1 MHLWKGAGEEVV
13 SRHYLVISS
22 LVSISEGVWRVRG
35 LSTRCPLPAQM
46 VRRGELPEPTSATHL
61 VTLKPLKRVGG
72 KMSKEACQ
80 DPELV
85 KYIGECHG
93 GKRVWGDHD
102 ADIYVDEKGKRWAV
116 FCCGACKAPLPWL
129 PLPPPAAPS
138 PPATLTSAQ
147 KAMIEEKRQAALARK
162 RAREEREVSS
172 SPPCCPIL
180 PTAR

>member
-1 MHLWKGAGEEVV
+1 
-13 SRHYLVISS
+13 
-22 LVSISEGVWRVRG
+22 
-35 LSTRCPLPAQM
+35 M

-116 FCCGACKAPLPWL
+116 FCCGARKAPPPRLS
-129 PLPPPAAPS
+129 PPPPPPPPLAAAAPARCTVAS
-138 PPATLTSAQ
+138 CDIDISA
-147 KAMIEEKRQAALARK
+147 EGDD
-162 RAREEREVSS
+162 
-172 SPPCCPIL
+172 
-180 PTAR
+180 